1 MEGCEGHG
9 FMKGKIGGNLH
20 DSSMSNGGDA
30 DELLEFDTVPYRRLP
45 CTRLRQKTHRLVF
58 SVPEYIDK
66 DVHKQFTLSVCAPPA
81 SKVSNAYTF
90 PQVSELPAHTLKT
103 IILPKAKIIDEFLV
117 YDAKTGGFA
126 SSSWP
131 GHLCGAYPEF
141 NGMHL
146 AKMLLALVCRHT
158 RNMGMDN
165 IEQLDIIETWSGAGM
180 VIVGSPGNPITIR
193 I

>member
-66 DVHKQFTLSVCAPPA
+66 GVHKQFV
-81 SKVSNAYTF
+81 
-90 PQVSELPAHTLKT
+90 
-103 IILPKAKIIDEFLV
+103 
-117 YDAKTGGFA
+117 
-126 SSSWP
+126 
-131 GHLCGAYPEF
+131 
-141 NGMHL
+141 
-146 AKMLLALVCRHT
+146 
-158 RNMGMDN
+158 
-165 IEQLDIIETWSGAGM
+165 
-180 VIVGSPGNPITIR
+180 
-193 I
+193 